1 MNFLGRLAGAFF
13 GYLLSGGSIWGA
25 LIGYFFGGM
34 FDRGLSQGDF
44 VGGFHSRS
52 GRQQIQQVFF
62 KTIFSLLGHLAK
74 SDGRVSEDEIQTARS
89 LMEQMRLN
97 QTQKQQAMEFF
108 SQGKAADFQIDVL
121 LDEYRKVSHTNRMLT
136 QMLLEV
142 LIFGALSDGELHKN
156 EEAILLHVFSRLG
169 FSAADY
175 QRMLAMVQGQQHFH
189 QGGGASGQ
197 RFYTEQ
203 SREDALKEAYEVLNS
218 NPSASNAELKKAYR
232 RQMNQHHPDKLVS
245 RGMPEEMVKMATEKT
260 QEIKAAYELIVAQ
273 RKKNSLS

>member
-1 MNFLGRLAGAFF
+1 MNFAGKLAGAFF

-25 LIGYFFGGM
+25 LIGLYFGNM

-44 VGGFHSRS
+44 VGGVHSRG
-52 GRQQIQQVFF
+52 GRQKIQQVFF

-74 SDGRVSEDEIQTARS
+74 ADGRVSEDEIQTARS
-89 LMEQMRLN
+89 IMQQMRLN
-97 QTQKQQAMEFF
+97 EGQKQQAMSFF
-108 SQGKAADFQIDVL
+108 TQGKDSNFQIDSL
-121 LDEYRKVSHTNRMLT
+121 LDEYRQVSHKNRMLT

-142 LIFGALSDGELHKN
+142 LILGALADGDLHKN
-156 EEAILLHVFSRLG
+156 EETILLHVFSSLG
-169 FSAADY
+169 FSSSDY
-175 QRMLAMVQGQQHFH
+175 QRMLSMVQGQQHFH

-203 SREDALKEAYEVLNS
+203 SREDALKEAYDVL
-218 NPSASNAELKKAYR
+218 SAKPEDNDRELKKAYR

-260 QEIKAAYELIVAQ
+260 QEIKAAYELIVST
-273 RKKNSLS
+273 RKA

>member
-1 MNFLGRLAGAFF
+1 MNFAGRLAGAFF

-25 LIGYFFGGM
+25 ILGYYFGSM

-44 VGGFHSRS
+44 VGGFHSNR

-74 SDGRVSEDEIQTARS
+74 ADGRVSEDEIQTTRS
-89 LMEQMRLN
+89 IMEQMRLT
-97 QTQKQQAMEFF
+97 QTQKKQAMDFF
-108 SQGKAADFQIDVL
+108 SLGKDASFQIDDL
-121 LDEYRKVSHTNRMLT
+121 LDEYRQVSHKNRMLT

-142 LIFGALSDGELHKN
+142 LILGALADGELHKN
-156 EEAILLHVFSRLG
+156 EETILLHVFSRLG
-169 FSAADY
+169 FSSADY
-175 QRMLAMVQGQQHFH
+175 QRMLSMVQGQQHFH

-197 RFYTEQ
+197 KFYSEQ
-203 SREDALKEAYEVLNS
+203 SREDALKEAYDVLNS
-218 NPSASNAELKKAYR
+218 NASASDGELKKAYR

-260 QEIKAAYELIVAQ
+260 QEIKAAYELIVAE
-273 RKKNSLS
+273 RKK

>member
-1 MNFLGRLAGAFF
+1 MNFAGRLAGAFF
-13 GYLLSGGSIWGA
+13 GYLVSGGSIWGA
-25 LIGYFFGGM
+25 LIGYYFGSM

-44 VGGFHSRS
+44 VGGFHSSR

-74 SDGRVSEDEIQTARS
+74 ADGRVSEDEIQTARS

-97 QTQKQQAMEFF
+97 QMQKQQAMEFF
-108 SQGKAADFQIDVL
+108 SLGKAADFQVDVL
-121 LDEYRKVSHTNRMLT
+121 LDEYRKVSHKNRMLT

-142 LIFGALSDGELHKN
+142 LILGALADGELHKN
-156 EEAILLHVFSRLG
+156 EESILLHAFSRLG
-169 FSAADY
+169 FSSDDY
-175 QRMLAMVQGQQHFH
+175 QRMLSMVKAQQHFH

-218 NPSASNAELKKAYR
+218 NASASNGELKKSYR

-260 QEIKAAYELIVAQ
+260 QEIQAAYELIVAE
-273 RKKNSLS
+273 RKK

>member
-1 MNFLGRLAGAFF
+1 MNFAGRIAGAFF

-25 LIGYFFGGM
+25 ILGYYFGSM

-44 VGGFHSRS
+44 IGGIHSRG

-74 SDGRVSEDEIQTARS
+74 ADGRVSEDEIQTARS
-89 LMEQMRLN
+89 IMQQMRLN
-97 QTQKQQAMEFF
+97 EEQKKQAMSFF
-108 SQGKAADFQIDVL
+108 SHGKDSNFQIDTL
-121 LDEYRKVSHTNRMLT
+121 LDEYRQVSHKNRMLT

-142 LIFGALSDGELHKN
+142 LILGALADGELHKN
-156 EEAILLHVFSRLG
+156 EESILLHVFTRLG
-169 FSAADY
+169 FSSSDY
-175 QRMLAMVQGQQHFH
+175 QRMLSMVQGQQHFH

-203 SREDALKEAYEVLNS
+203 SREDALKEAYDVLNS
-218 NPSASNAELKKAYR
+218 NAAASDGELKKAYR

-260 QEIKAAYELIVAQ
+260 QEIKAAYELIVEE
-273 RKKNSLS
+273 RKK